1 SQSLLSNLMLPLD
14 EASPDKRDEYLLQS
28 RLLPPRGDQPHPRG
42 RDPGQC
48 PPHALLALNHNL
60 YPRDASFFVDG
71 CCEPFHAFDG
81 AEKGEV
87 HGEGRD
93 LHHEGGSPE
102 RPLEICRRVRGEYP
116 PPVDYRHAVADRVY
130 LCHVVGREEDRPPIL
145 PSLLDEELPYAHS
158 GHDVQS
164 YRRLVEEDY
173 LRVVDEGSRYRDSLP
188 VPRREHVELAVE
200 IIVEA
205 QKLGKRLDPSLRDL
219 RRKAVEL

>member
-93 LHHEGGSPE
+93 LHHEGRSPE
-102 RPLEICRRVRGEYP
+102 RPLEICGRVRGEYP

-130 LCHVVGREEDRPPIL
+130 LCHVVRREEDRPPVEL
-145 PSLLDEELPYAHS
+145 GEEPQVS
-158 GHDVQS
+158 
-164 YRRLVEEDY
+164 
-173 LRVVDEGSRYRDSLP
+173 
-188 VPRREHVELAVE
+188 PRRNVV
-200 IIVEA
+200 VT
-205 QKLGKRLDPSLRDL
+205 RSLRSAGHVYHRPHLLGLARDVEPHHPRDTA
-219 RRKAVEL
+219 RR